1 MMSRE
6 QLTKDGWHFTAAIEG
21 NDWVI
26 CYRSPTLKYFGIY
39 SCAKS
44 TGQPE
49 RRATYY
55 DLCDR
60 ALSKLGYR
68 RDKRC
73 RTGWRYVSIGG
84 AS

>member
-6 QLTKDGWHFTAAIEG
+6 QLTKDGWRFTAAIEG

-26 CYRSPTLKYFGIY
+26 CYRSPTLKHFGIY
-39 SCAKS
+39 SCAES
-44 TGQPE
+44 TGKPE
-49 RRATYY
+49 HRKSYNA
-55 DLCDR
+55 LCER
-60 ALSKLGYR
+60 ALAKLNYK

-73 RTGWRYVSIGG
+73 KTSWRFVGVGG